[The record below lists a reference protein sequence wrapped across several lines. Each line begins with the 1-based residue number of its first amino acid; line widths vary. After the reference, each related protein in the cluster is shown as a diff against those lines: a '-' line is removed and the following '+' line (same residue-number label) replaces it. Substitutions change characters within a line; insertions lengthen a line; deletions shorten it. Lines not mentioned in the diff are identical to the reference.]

1 MKIII
6 VGCGKVGRT
15 IAEQLNNEKHD
26 ITVIDNR
33 ESVITRLT
41 DKLDIMGI
49 DGDGAS
55 LSNLHDAGVST
66 ADLLIAVT
74 DADEL
79 NLYICLLAKCCG
91 TKNTIARVRK
101 PVYHK
106 DLQES
111 AVMKNALGLSLM
123 INPEQ
128 IAALE
133 ISNLIR
139 FPTAIEV
146 DTFARGNVQIYT
158 FKLNPGSSLVGK
170 KVSDLSSLK
179 GTVRICDVERDDNVT
194 IPGGNFVLSPGDK
207 VSIIC
212 EPNNAAKFFKK
223 ITGEKT
229 KSKDV
234 MILGGSRTA
243 YYLADLL
250 LQNSFDVKIIEK
262 DPKRCNELSD
272 LLPNAMIIC
281 GDAMNQDL
289 LNAERFEKMSSIV
302 SLMDLDEENIMTSLY
317 ARQRSK
323 AKCITKIDR
332 IVFDNIVDTL
342 PLDSVVRPRELTAEH
357 IVRYVRAVNNSMG
370 SNVET
375 LYKLNDGKTEALEF
389 KVSRDSSVISKPL
402 KLLKFKSNLQVACI
416 TRRGKI
422 IIPNGDDT
430 IEPDD
435 TVIIVTTHHGLQ
447 DLDDII
453 V

>member
-1 MKIII
+1 M
-6 VGCGKVGRT
+6 
-15 IAEQLNNEKHD
+15 
-26 ITVIDNR
+26 
-33 ESVITRLT
+33 
-41 DKLDIMGI
+41 
-49 DGDGAS
+49 
-55 LSNLHDAGVST
+55 
-66 ADLLIAVT
+66 
-74 DADEL
+74 
-79 NLYICLLAKCCG
+79 
-91 TKNTIARVRK
+91 
-101 PVYHK
+101 
-106 DLQES
+106 
-111 AVMKNALGLSLM
+111 
-123 INPEQ
+123 
-128 IAALE
+128 
-133 ISNLIR
+133 
-139 FPTAIEV
+139 
-146 DTFARGNVQIYT
+146 
-158 FKLNPGSSLVGK
+158 
-170 KVSDLSSLK
+170 
-179 GTVRICDVERDDNVT
+179 
-194 IPGGNFVLSPGDK
+194 LSPGDK